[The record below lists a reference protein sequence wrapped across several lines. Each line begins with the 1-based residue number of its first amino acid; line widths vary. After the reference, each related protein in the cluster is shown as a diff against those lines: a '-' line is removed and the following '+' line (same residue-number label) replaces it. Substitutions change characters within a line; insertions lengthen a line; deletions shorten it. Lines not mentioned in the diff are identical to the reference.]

1 MNYYDPIQSN
11 QYSKYQLNTLISDH
25 LWPIKTL
32 YKYRL
37 CLPEIIKT
45 DLKTIKLEA
54 ITRSAYNLSD
64 YSHARR
70 DVSGKKRV
78 VHVSVKGSQD
88 KTIY

>member
-1 MNYYDPIQSN
+1 M
-11 QYSKYQLNTLISDH
+11 
-25 LWPIKTL
+25 
-32 YKYRL
+32 
-37 CLPEIIKT
+37 

-78 VHVSVKGSQD
+78 IHVSVKGSQD

>member
-1 MNYYDPIQSN
+1 M
-11 QYSKYQLNTLISDH
+11 
-25 LWPIKTL
+25 
-32 YKYRL
+32 
-37 CLPEIIKT
+37 

-78 VHVSVKGSQD
+78 IHVSMKGSQD
-88 KTIY
+88 KTIYYSSTIQFAATKTRINTTNVKPF